1 MHLIDHPTA
10 APGGLFTEGDP
21 VSGTPATIVT
31 GDWLNAVQLEL
42 ANAIQGAGLTLNKAN
57 NAQLLA
63 AIQALIAATGPAWRT
78 GDVILTFRPTA
89 EAGWIVA
96 NDGTIGNAGSGATT
110 RAHADTEALFEMLWN
125 SVGDAYA
132 PVSGGRGASAAADFA
147 AGKTIQLTRMLGRAI
162 AVAGSG
168 SGLTAR
174 SLGQYLGTEAHQLTA
189 NEMPAHN
196 HTGSTDSQGSHS
208 HSGVTDSQGNHS
220 HYTQVNSSTN
230 SNTSLAGAASHGH
243 NAAYGATLLY
253 TGNTNAANANGPLS
267 STSGAHAHNL
277 SINAAG
283 AHSHALSINNAG
295 GGQAHNNMQPTV
307 FLHAHINL

>member
-10 APGGLFTEGDP
+10 SPGGLFTEGDP
-21 VSGTPATIVT
+21 ASGTPATVVT

-42 ANAIQGAGLTLNKAN
+42 ANAIQGAGLTLDKAN

-110 RAHADTEALFEMLWN
+110 RAHADTEALFMLLWN
-125 SVGDAYA
+125 SVSDAYA

-147 AGKTIQLTRMLGRAI
+147 AGKTIQLTRMLGRALAI
-162 AVAGSG
+162 AGSG

-174 SLGQYLGTEAHQLTA
+174 QLGQYLGAETHQLTT
-189 NEMPAHN
+189 NEMPSHSHSGSADSGGAHT

-208 HSGVTDSQGNHS
+208 HTVPGYGGAPETGFLNLWGGDTTTPVK
-220 HYTQVNSSTN
+220 VNAGTST
-230 SNTSLAGAASHGH
+230 A
-243 NAAYGATLLY
+243 
-253 TGNTNAANANGPLS
+253 
-267 STSGAHAHNL
+267 GAHAHNVT
-277 SINAAG
+277 INSGG
-283 AHSHALSINNAG
+283 AHSHTLTINNAG
-295 GGQAHNNMQPTV
+295 SGQAHNNMQPTV
-307 FLHAHINL
+307 FLHAHIKL